1 MYIFNF
7 FYDKFVYLVVIFFI
21 KCYYIKRIEGV
32 RGGCDFKLFYWH
44 FKWLCLCNYYNNF
57 YSERKFNLENNGI
70 LTKTYHNE
78 NEDEIILGD
87 QTLYDKKEE
96 VLAHSTYIPNMNTAS
111 SVASPSSNDAPK
123 NTNSKDE
130 VI

>member
-1 MYIFNF
+1 MDAILNF
-7 FYDKFVYLVVIFFI
+7 FTDTLSGYVYVITTIISIVIILGIIGF
-21 KCYYIKRIEGV
+21 
-32 RGGCDFKLFYWH
+32 L
-44 FKWLCLCNYYNNF
+44 
-57 YSERKFNLENNGI
+57 SERKFNLENNGI